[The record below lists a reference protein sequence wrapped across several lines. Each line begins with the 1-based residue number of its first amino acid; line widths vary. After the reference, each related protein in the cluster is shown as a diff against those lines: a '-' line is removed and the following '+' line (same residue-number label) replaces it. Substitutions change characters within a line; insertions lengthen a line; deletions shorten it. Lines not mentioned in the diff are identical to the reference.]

1 MDKIIQSI
9 NIEKQFY
16 YELTPQR
23 LAILDLIAWTEGT
36 DREVGKTK
44 RGYDLLFGYQ
54 KFTPGRDHP
63 RIHRPFG
70 STTST
75 AAGRYQILDR
85 TWDYIQRGLKL
96 SGFKPFPSFEPV
108 YQDQAALYLID
119 AKRNALAAVDAQALN
134 PFLEACSWEWAS
146 IPNPKGIGRYGQPI
160 VKPAQCC
167 EIYNNLLALW
177 MR

>member
-1 MDKIIQSI
+1 MNKIIQKI
-9 NIEKQFY
+9 DIEKQLY

-36 DREVGKTK
+36 DREIGKTK
-44 RGYDLLFGYQ
+44 VGYDLLFGYQ

-70 STTST
+70 NTTST
-75 AAGRYQILDR
+75 AAGRYQILDK
-85 TWDYIQRGLKL
+85 TWDSIQRGLKK
-96 SGFKPFPSFEPV
+96 SGFKPFPSFEPI

-119 AKRNALAAVDAQALN
+119 AKRKTLPAVDAGNLN

-146 IPNPKGIGRYGQPI
+146 VPNCQGNGRYGQPI
-160 VKPAQCC
+160 VAPAQCRQ
-167 EIYNNLLALW
+167 IYNQLLNLWLA
-177 MR
+177 